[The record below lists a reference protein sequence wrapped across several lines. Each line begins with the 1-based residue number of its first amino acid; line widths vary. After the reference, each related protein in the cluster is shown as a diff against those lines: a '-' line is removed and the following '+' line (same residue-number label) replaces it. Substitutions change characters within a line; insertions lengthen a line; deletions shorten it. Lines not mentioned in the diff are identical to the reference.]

1 MERKTSSEVH
11 YGHSWPAV
19 GSQHVA
25 PPTRKCQTISGIRGR
40 TYCPGA
46 TFRANIWGI
55 PNKAGGDERNA
66 SEQEVSSSSMRLAAV
81 LENIIPDA

>member
-11 YGHSWPAV
+11 YDHSWPAV

-46 TFRANIWGI
+46 TFCS
-55 PNKAGGDERNA
+55 PMVAGFARI
-66 SEQEVSSSSMRLAAV
+66 M
-81 LENIIPDA
+81 